1 MREIVVIGVGAGD
14 PEQVTMQA
22 VSALNR
28 VDVFFVLDKG
38 EVKQELVDLRE
49 EILRR
54 YAKDKQYR
62 VVVGRDPERD
72 RTSSAY
78 VDAVDDWRRRR
89 ADVCASLIA
98 SELGDDEVGAFL
110 VWGDP
115 SLYDSTLAI
124 LDDIRGRGELTFELE
139 VIPGISSVSTLAARH
154 RVGLNQVGRPIQVT
168 TGRRLAKAW
177 PDDVDDIVVMLD
189 AQTAFTR
196 APGPGRRHLLGRLPR
211 HPRRDPDLGSIARGR
226 RRHREGPRRGPQP
239 QGLDHG
245 HLPVASEPL
254 GQRRCGAEHSG
265 GGAVASR
272 LCLGLRRT
280 GAPVCLRCTRQP
292 TEGWPACGYRA
303 ACYRLSSSRYCG
315 EPPTSWAM
323 DSWS

>member
-54 YAKDKQYR
+54 YAKDQPYR

-72 RTSSAY
+72 RTTSAY
-78 VDAVDDWRRRR
+78 VEAVDDWRRRR
-89 ADVCASLIA
+89 ADVCADLIA
-98 SELGDDEVGAFL
+98 AELGEDQVGAFL

-124 LDDIRGRGELTFELE
+124 LDDIQARGDLAFEVE

-154 RVGLNQVGRPIQVT
+154 RVGLNQVGRPIQIT

-177 PDDVDDIVVMLD
+177 PEDVDDVVVMLD
-189 AQTAFTR
+189 GQTAFTEHLDQDAEIYWGAYLGTPDEILISGPLREVAAEIEKVR
-196 APGPGRRHLLGRLPR
+196 AEA
-211 HPRRDPDLGSIARGR
+211 RDRKGWIMDTYL
-226 RRHREGPRRGPQP
+226 
-239 QGLDHG
+239 
-245 HLPVASEPL
+245 
-254 GQRRCGAEHSG
+254 
-265 GGAVASR
+265 
-272 LCLGLRRT
+272 LRRQK
-280 GAPVCLRCTRQP
+280 PK
-292 TEGWPACGYRA
+292 
-303 ACYRLSSSRYCG
+303 S
-315 EPPTSWAM
+315 
-323 DSWS
+323 